1 MKIKFIHAIIFAF
14 VFYQA
19 SNAQISSASVGGSI
33 HLGSIQG
40 NSPSVTSAGGTL
52 FVDFFPWFENDV
64 SFRLGYTYSQKV
76 EYFLPEDR
84 TGRYYPSIKFI
95 SLKGFIRQDLSYPIY
110 LEEGAG
116 LIYLNDKTLANVNQW
131 EPGAAFSAAIGLD
144 LRKEGITGVSFSLGV
159 DYGVCVSGTNATY
172 YLLFLQSQF
181 YF

>member
-1 MKIKFIHAIIFAF
+1 MKIKFSQLLAAVIIFST
-14 VFYQA
+14 A
-19 SNAQISSASVGGSI
+19 SQAQISSASVGGSI

-40 NSPSVTSAGGTL
+40 NSTPVTSAGGSL
-52 FVDFFPWFENDV
+52 FLDFFPWFENDV

-84 TGRYYPSIKFI
+84 TGRYYPLIKIF

-110 LEEGAG
+110 AEEGAG

-131 EPGAAFSAAIGLD
+131 EPGAAFSAALGLD
-144 LRKEGITGVSFSLGV
+144 LRKEGTMGVSLAFGL
-159 DYGVCVSGTNATY
+159 DYGVCITSTNANY
-172 YLLFLQSQF
+172 YLVFLQGQF